1 MDDFE
6 DFEITQDILTEI
18 ENIEI
23 NLLDKTLNL
32 SSDDDEEKIQPPDRV
47 TGACGFRHRVKVVM
61 MKLDALSK
69 I

>member
-1 MDDFE
+1 MDEFE

-32 SSDDDEEKIQPPDRV
+32 SSGDDEEQIRPP
-47 TGACGFRHRVKVVM
+47 TPLGEIYC
-61 MKLDALSK
+61 
-69 I
+69 